1 MEDQDHGLWQPAV
14 VVWHVGASF
23 ILEIKSVEESFV
35 WSFVMS
41 CLYVSLN
48 LNKYYMLIG
57 F

>member
-1 MEDQDHGLWQPAV
+1 MEDQDLGLWQPALV
-14 VVWHVGASF
+14 VGHVGAYF
-23 ILEIKSVEESFV
+23 ILEINSVEESII

-41 CLYVSLN
+41 CMEVSLN